1 MGRWGRAK
9 DTWCMVGVWSGRG
22 AALRSVQHWVHLPLM
37 MHSTKTDTY
46 MTAVWRGRHDSRGDI
61 RLRRAAVCLHP
72 SPWITAVWLQ
82 CCWRDVSGPA
92 VVSSCC
98 TRSHA
103 DRWACLLTRP
113 QRSAALFLAPAF
125 NHFNRPTRA
134 YRSHALSLP
143 LSLSSP
149 QSLCFSLFLPLY
161 INFPGEIF
169 LTWSVHTFTTPL
181 SRCPDIWAAE
191 LWKCRHTRTH
201 ARRSARSHT
210 HPGKMYTC
218 LLQVWVMWVVKMWN
232 FSGSAAQRIHVS
244 HRHRHTPK
252 DLPQPKQYAV
262 TLVQL

>member
-1 MGRWGRAK
+1 MGRWERAK

-143 LSLSSP
+143 LSLFPSIPLFLALSP
-149 QSLCFSLFLPLY
+149 PLHKFSRRDLFNLVRPHFYYTSFSLPRHLGSGALEVQAHTY
-161 INFPGEIF
+161 SCTALCTLSYASWEN
-169 LTWSVHTFTTPL
+169 VHVPASGL
-181 SRCPDIWAAE
+181 GNVSREDVKLLRLCSTE
-191 LWKCRHTRTH
+191 NTCES
-201 ARRSARSHT
+201 SA
-210 HPGKMYTC
+210 
-218 LLQVWVMWVVKMWN
+218 
-232 FSGSAAQRIHVS
+232 
-244 HRHRHTPK
+244 
-252 DLPQPKQYAV
+252 
-262 TLVQL
+262 